1 MGLPQTRQSRD
12 TAPLSRRPVPR
23 YIMPMQIGSLIAVYF
38 VVWWLTFVAVLPIGS
53 HSHHETGAD
62 VVAGTDPGAP
72 VQPMLIRKA
81 LLTTVLALGLTAL
94 LLWGINNPTLH
105 AYWNR

>member
-1 MGLPQTRQSRD
+1 
-12 TAPLSRRPVPR
+12 
-23 YIMPMQIGSLIAVYF
+23 MQVGSLLAVYF

-53 HSHHETGAD
+53 HSHHETGAE

-72 VQPMLIRKA
+72 VRPRLLMKA
-81 LLTTVLALGLTAL
+81 LLTTVLAAALTAL
-94 LLWGINNPTLH
+94 LLWGISNPLLQ

>member
-1 MGLPQTRQSRD
+1 
-12 TAPLSRRPVPR
+12 
-23 YIMPMQIGSLIAVYF
+23 MQVGSLLAVYF

-53 HSHHETGAD
+53 HSHHETGTE

-72 VQPMLIRKA
+72 RPRLLMKA
-81 LLTTVLALGLTAL
+81 LLTTVLAAALTAL
-94 LLWGINNPTLH
+94 LLWGISNPLLQ

>member
-1 MGLPQTRQSRD
+1 
-12 TAPLSRRPVPR
+12 
-23 YIMPMQIGSLIAVYF
+23 MQVGSLLAVYF

-53 HSHHETGAD
+53 HSHHETGTE

-72 VQPMLIRKA
+72 VRPRLLMKA
-81 LLTTVLALGLTAL
+81 LLTTVLAAALTAL
-94 LLWGINNPTLH
+94 LLWGISNPLLQ